1 MTKEVAQDW
10 HRSSATVADNMTL
23 RLGERF
29 GDLCHWA
36 VDQGL
41 EFPVELSFH
50 ILGLDEFTVGF
61 ENLAQELRHPESES
75 ILADW
80 SFNPVVH
87 ELKKFADEFAA
98 DSRLTKLY
106 PSIGHG
112 GGAKRNKRQFKDLAS
127 RTFLLSLIVNPLAA
141 NTDEEVF
148 CNRRRLRIWL
158 IGQAAIRLIDFG
170 CVADT
175 SVSSAARFLQ
185 ADSLDS
191 RWALIDELLS
201 RTKKLIGSAP
211 NSFENF
217 TSAMENAAG
226 VMREVK
232 SRPKSHN
239 EFLNAILSIASGSYH
254 QIESRTSAKTTA
266 IPLHLRS
273 KPSPIDEL
281 PFESGDSTYSV
292 IPSVS
297 DDDEGE
303 TFSYVTEVDP
313 TDSAAQQTLS
323 SGSVFMQ
330 TMELA
335 HYLPWTW
342 DRLLPPEVQLVE
354 SWVERTL
361 QTMDRR
367 DRFGGVLVWA
377 AIQLSRS
384 LQLVERIPIGTEMTD
399 EWSLSPDFMFLK
411 RRSPRRHSAW
421 RPDDVSRNLVEPFR
435 DDLAIIVPEKVKQ
448 SLEWVIDANE
458 SGGELTLGAVW
469 NKLSEIKLE
478 TWFNGQAEKHFPRV
492 TSAKLAQCKGQQLF
506 GRSGDFSF
514 SRLLASHP
522 RSALPGACSYATWD
536 VKAIEKGLQLEVTK
550 GPNEQDS
557 LHVMGSLLA
566 PLESVLSEEIQQAT
580 EKLEQARGRG
590 LVFYHNVLGQY
601 VVTALYAASGARP
614 LRDPFESIHHF
625 SLSRQCVYINDKNDE
640 GLHNGRLV
648 PLPQAAIELLALYLG
663 HLNHLSQAIGTHRP
677 ELAEQIADMVQGP
690 TAMPSIPLFFLLDDH
705 LRWHSMADAADL
717 SCSLFDWGLPNN
729 LFRHRYA
736 QRLLKEGVD
745 PEVIEGWMGH
755 AERGAAS
762 YGDYSARCWAEDAK
776 NYRDVIEHVFRSL
789 PFALPASL
797 PEPPLLVLADTP
809 PGSYREPEVFG
820 QRARARERKK
830 KLKAAIQQARA
841 DIELILN
848 GRSLNEISDNELVRL
863 STRMLLREN
872 HLPHPQASVRFR
884 VFTKLM
890 TKPEQETDS
899 ITETEPEGGDQKVRD
914 GALASGA
921 ARQKILKKRL
931 IKVSDERSLI
941 NPDIAA
947 SLTVY
952 GHLQHWAELTNKSSF
967 KAALSKS
974 RALCLGAVLL
984 SVEKR
989 LGYQQLLLD
998 VIKGDNFRL
1007 IQHKRQYFFEY
1018 SETLT
1023 SDDFVTPV
1031 QRLEVSFKV
1040 ASLLA
1045 YGWGKKCGATLPAPK
1060 EITEFKGLLAIYQ
1073 DNHSGHPDPS
1083 MLELVDWLCGVIN
1096 QSNLADMPGIVA
1108 AALSDRA
1115 PPTSASMSDFARILH
1130 DRVIDL
1136 PGDEDQA
1143 AELPSRLPARLR
1155 DQETD
1160 KTRLQENAKT
1170 FTQLVTAA
1178 LNEYEPRQS
1187 KALECDKSI
1196 QTICENYRGLIS
1208 PSLILSGLW
1217 IADHARRGKAKW
1229 RKRFDA
1235 FAKNT
1240 LTTYWSLLSP
1250 AVRGLLYDVDLV
1262 GLDSDEITELCADM
1276 LEYKTLTS
1284 RYTGAFG
1291 KRLKDFF
1298 NWASRYGVAS
1308 PEWDELDITSDYR
1321 SVSPGLIT
1329 ETEYQA
1335 AQQVIQEDG
1344 SLEVDDKR
1352 MLGFVLLLTYR
1363 FGLRAKEAIN
1373 LLRRDWCEDE
1383 RFHWVLVQNNQYR
1396 KLKSKPS
1403 RRAVPL
1409 LFTLSEI
1416 EQDLIDGVLA
1426 RYQTIAWPETNRPIL
1441 CETSDKGVPVLTS
1454 LAPRISEALIRILR
1468 SVTGNPT
1475 LVLHHCRHSFYN
1487 RIVPALFGLDSP
1499 LSNKLTDVLDYP
1511 ALKRL
1516 ILGEA
1521 DGVSRRSAM
1530 AAGRL
1535 MGHRFPSTGLKNYC
1549 HLVTDWIDQL
1559 TPVVHQ
1565 RARKLAGVVQISD
1578 LPTRPATASPE
1589 MVAALDYPAPTL
1601 GALLRT
1607 LRLVGLGQR
1616 YERAAELMK
1625 IHPNVQ
1631 TQLKSVINLANNR
1644 MRFSS
1649 PTDKNVKFK
1658 GADCPNALLETVSD
1672 QAWSRMIHHAESLS
1686 EDEVLGWSGVSAD
1699 YLDELSYVVSP
1710 NRQLL
1715 MYQASHFAL
1724 VKHVLE
1730 LFQVPSSQF
1739 KVVAKNG
1746 NEEIMSGMRGAGFD
1760 VLPDSSI
1767 RSNLDGFPV
1776 YMRDRGTNARVSD
1789 YGGLILS
1796 RSKTGTVRNSYE
1808 LALVFLAVGVL
1819 IQMQCAT
1826 ISAA

>member
-1 MTKEVAQDW
+1 
-10 HRSSATVADNMTL
+10 MTL

-61 ENLAQELRHPESES
+61 ENLVQELRHPESES
-75 ILADW
+75 ILSDW

-87 ELKKFADEFAA
+87 ELKKFADGFAS
-98 DSRLTKLY
+98 DSRLPKLY

-127 RTFLLSLIVNPLAA
+127 RTFLLSLIVNPLAV

-158 IGQAAIRLIDFG
+158 IVHAAIRLIDFG

-191 RWALIDELLS
+191 RWALIDELLG

-211 NSFENF
+211 HSFENF

-239 EFLNAILSIASGSYH
+239 EFLNAILSIASGSCR

-266 IPLHLRS
+266 IPLHLKS
-273 KPSPIDEL
+273 KSSPIDEL
-281 PFESGDSTYSV
+281 PFESGDSAYSV

-377 AIQLSRS
+377 AMQLSRS
-384 LQLVERIPIGTEMTD
+384 LQLVERIPIGTEMAD

-421 RPDDVSRNLVEPFR
+421 RPDEVSRNLVEPFR
-435 DDLAIIVPEKVKQ
+435 DDLTIIVPERIKQ
-448 SLEWVIDANE
+448 SLEWVVDANE
-458 SGGELTLGAVW
+458 SSTELTLGAVW
-469 NKLSEIKLE
+469 NRLSEIKLE

-536 VKAIEKGLQLEVTK
+536 VKAIEKGLQLEVTQ

-557 LHVMGSLLA
+557 IHVMGSLLA
-566 PLESVLSEEIQQAT
+566 PLESVLSEEIQKAT
-580 EKLEQARGRG
+580 EKLEQASGRG
-590 LVFYHNVLGQY
+590 LVFYHNTLAQY

-614 LRDPFESIHHF
+614 LRDPFESIRHF
-625 SLSRQCVYINDKNDE
+625 SFACHCVYINDKNDE

-648 PLPQAAIELLALYLG
+648 PLPQAAMELLALYLG

-677 ELAEQIADMVQGP
+677 ELAEQIADMVQGRP
-690 TAMPSIPLFFLLDDH
+690 ATPSIPLFFLLDDH

-717 SCSLFDWGLPNN
+717 GCSLFDWGLPNN

-762 YGDYSARCWAEDAK
+762 YGDFSARCWAEDAK
-776 NYRDVIEHVFRSL
+776 HYREVIEQVVRSL
-789 PFALPASL
+789 PFALPASVQ
-797 PEPPLLVLADTP
+797 EPPLLFLAETP
-809 PGSYREPEVFG
+809 PGSYREPEMFG

-974 RALCLGAVLL
+974 RALCVGTVLL

-1007 IQHKRQYFFEY
+1007 IQHRRQYFFEY

-1023 SDDFVTPV
+1023 ADDFVLPV

-1045 YGWGKKCGATLPAPK
+1045 HGRGKKNDVTLPAPRD
-1060 EITEFKGLLAIYQ
+1060 IIEFKGLLAIYH

-1083 MLELVDWLCGVIN
+1083 MLELIDWLCNVIN

-1115 PPTSASMSDFARILH
+1115 PPTSVSLWDFARILH

-1136 PGDEDQA
+1136 PSDEAQA

-1178 LNEYEPRQS
+1178 LNDYEPRQS
-1187 KALECDKSI
+1187 KALECDNSI

-1208 PSLILSGLW
+1208 PSIILSGLW

-1229 RKRFDA
+1229 RKRFDP
-1235 FAKNT
+1235 FARNT

-1262 GLDSDEITELCADM
+1262 GLDSDEITELCAEM

-1499 LSNKLTDVLDYP
+1499 LSNKLTDVLDHP

-1549 HLVTDWIDQL
+1549 HLVTDWIDRL

-1565 RARKLAGVVQISD
+1565 RARKLAGVVQISE

-1631 TQLKSVINLANNR
+1631 AQLKSLINLANNR

-1649 PTDKNVKFK
+1649 PTDKNVKLK
-1658 GADCPNALLETVSD
+1658 GEDCPNALLETLSD
-1672 QAWSRMIHHAESLS
+1672 QAWSRLIHHAESLS
-1686 EDEVLGWSGVSAD
+1686 EEKVLGWSGVSAD
-1699 YLDELSYVVSP
+1699 YLDELRYMVSP

-1724 VKHVLE
+1724 AKHVTD

-1746 NEEIMSGMRGAGFD
+1746 HAEIMTEMRAAGFD

-1767 RSNLDGFPV
+1767 RFNLDGFPV
-1776 YMRDRGTNARVSD
+1776 YMNDRRTNARVTD

-1796 RSKTGTVRNSYE
+1796 RSKTGIVRNSFE
-1808 LALVFLAVGVL
+1808 LALAFLAVGVL
-1819 IQMQCAT
+1819 IQIDPGT
-1826 ISAA
+1826 ISTAQGDSQWRSTAPTDC

>member
-10 HRSSATVADNMTL
+10 HRPSMSVADKMTL
-23 RLGERF
+23 RLGDRF
-29 GDLCHWA
+29 RELCHWA
-36 VDQGL
+36 VERGM

-61 ENLAQELRHPESES
+61 ENLSQELRHPESEA
-75 ILADW
+75 IIADW
-80 SFNPVVH
+80 AFNPIVH
-87 ELKKFADEFAA
+87 ELKKFADGFAS
-98 DSRLTKLY
+98 DSRLPLHY

-141 NTDEEVF
+141 NTDEKLF

-158 IGQAAIRLIDFG
+158 VVQAAIRLIDFG

-175 SVSSAARFLQ
+175 SVSSASRFLQ

-191 RWALIDELLS
+191 RWALIDELLG
-201 RTKKLIGSAP
+201 RTMKLIGSAS
-211 NSFENF
+211 NTFENF

-226 VMREVK
+226 MMREVR

-239 EFLNAILSIASGSYH
+239 EFLNSMLSIAGGSCR
-254 QIESRTSAKTTA
+254 QIESRTTARTTA
-266 IPLHLRS
+266 IPLHLKP

-281 PFESGDSTYSV
+281 PFESGDSAYSV

-303 TFSYVTEVDP
+303 TFSFVTEVDP
-313 TDSAAQQTLS
+313 TDSAARQTLS

-342 DRLLPPEVQLVE
+342 DRLLPPEIQTVE
-354 SWVERTL
+354 SWIELTL
-361 QTMDRR
+361 QSMDKR

-384 LQLVERIPIGTEMTD
+384 LQLVERIAIGDEMTD
-399 EWSLSPDFMFLK
+399 EWSLSPDFKFLK

-421 RPDDVSRNLVEPFR
+421 HPDEVARNLVEPFR
-435 DDLAIIVPEKVKQ
+435 DDLTIIVPGDIQQ
-448 SLEWVIDANE
+448 SLEWVFDTNGF
-458 SGGELTLGAVW
+458 SGQLTLGAVW
-469 NKLSEIKLE
+469 AGLSETKLE
-478 TWFNGQAEKHFPRV
+478 TWFNSQAEKHFPRG

-536 VKAIEKGLQLEVTK
+536 VKAIEKGLQLEVTQ

-557 LHVMGSLLA
+557 IHVMGSLLA

-590 LVFYHNVLGQY
+590 LVFYHNTLAQY

-614 LRDPFESIHHF
+614 LRDPFESIRHF
-625 SLSRQCVYINDKNDE
+625 SFARHCVYINDKNDE

-648 PLPQAAIELLALYLG
+648 PLPQAATELLAFYLG

-677 ELAEQIADMVQGP
+677 ELAEQIADMIQGRP
-690 TAMPSIPLFFLLDDH
+690 AMPSLPLLFLLDDH

-717 SCSLFDWGLPNN
+717 GCSLFNWGLPNN

-762 YGDYSARCWAEDAK
+762 YGDFSARCWAEDAK
-776 NYRDVIEHVFRSL
+776 NYREVIEQVVRSL
-789 PFALPASL
+789 PFALPASVQQ
-797 PEPPLLVLADTP
+797 PPLLFLAETP

-848 GRSLNEISDNELVRL
+848 GRSLNEIRDDELVRL
-863 STRMLLREN
+863 SNRMLLREN

-884 VFTKLM
+884 VLNKLM
-890 TKPEQETDS
+890 KRPRQETDS
-899 ITETEPEGGDQKVRD
+899 DIGPESRD
-914 GALASGA
+914 HKAADGEVASGS
-921 ARQKILKKRL
+921 ARQRILKKRL
-931 IKVSDERSLI
+931 IRVSDERSLMS
-941 NPDIAA
+941 PDIAV
-947 SLTVY
+947 SLDLY
-952 GHLQHWAELTNKSSF
+952 DRLQHWAELTNKSSY
-967 KAALSKS
+967 KAKLSKT

-989 LGYQQLLLD
+989 LGYQRLLLD

-1007 IQHKRQYFFEY
+1007 IQHERQYFFEY
-1018 SETLT
+1018 SETLR

-1031 QRLEVSFKV
+1031 QRLEISFKV

-1045 YGWGKKCGATLPAPK
+1045 HGRGKKNGATLPAPK
-1060 EITEFKGLLAIYQ
+1060 EITEFKGLLAIYH

-1083 MLELVDWLCGVIN
+1083 MLELIDWLCNVIN

-1115 PPTSASMSDFARILH
+1115 PPTSVSLWDFARILH

-1136 PGDEDQA
+1136 PSDEAQA
-1143 AELPSRLPARLR
+1143 AELPSRLPTRLR

-1170 FTQLVTAA
+1170 FTQLVTDA
-1178 LNEYEPRQS
+1178 LNDYEARQS

-1208 PSLILSGLW
+1208 PSMILSGLW

-1229 RKRFDA
+1229 RKRFDP

-1262 GLDSDEITELCADM
+1262 GLDSDEITELCAEM
-1276 LEYKTLTS
+1276 LEYKSLTS

-1308 PEWDELDITSDYR
+1308 PEWGELDIVSDYR

-1335 AQQVIQEDG
+1335 AQKIIQQDKA
-1344 SLEVDDKR
+1344 LKVDEKSA
-1352 MLGFVLLLTYR
+1352 LGFVLLLTYR

-1383 RFHWVLVQNNQYR
+1383 RFRWVLIQNNQYR

-1409 LFTLSEI
+1409 LFSLTEI
-1416 EQDLIDGVLA
+1416 EQDLIDRVLA
-1426 RYQTIAWPETNRPIL
+1426 RYQSIASPETNRPIL

-1468 SVTGNPT
+1468 SVSGNPT

-1487 RIVPALFGLDSP
+1487 RIAPALFGLDSP
-1499 LSNKLTDVLDYP
+1499 LANKLTDVLDHP
-1511 ALKRL
+1511 ALTRL
-1516 ILGEA
+1516 ILGEV
-1521 DGVSRRSAM
+1521 DGVSRRGAM
-1530 AAGRL
+1530 AVGRL

-1565 RARKLAGVVQISD
+1565 RAHKLSGVVQISE
-1578 LPTRPATASPE
+1578 LPTRPATDSPA
-1589 MVAALDYPAPTL
+1589 MVAALHYPAPTL

-1607 LRLVGLGQR
+1607 LRLVGLGQS

-1631 TQLKSVINLANNR
+1631 AQLKSVINLANDR

-1649 PTDKNVKFK
+1649 PTDKNVKLK
-1658 GADCPNALLETVSD
+1658 GKDCPNALLETLTD
-1672 QAWSRMIHHAESLS
+1672 EAWSRLIHHAESLS
-1686 EDEVLGWSGVSAD
+1686 EERVLGWKGLSVD
-1699 YLDELSYVVSP
+1699 YLDEFRYLVSP
-1710 NRQLL
+1710 NRQLF

-1724 VKHVLE
+1724 VKHVTE

-1739 KVVAKNG
+1739 RVVAKT
-1746 NEEIMSGMRGAGFD
+1746 EHVEVMAGMRAAGFD
-1760 VLPDSSI
+1760 VLPNSSI
-1767 RSNLDGFPV
+1767 RFNLDSFSV
-1776 YMRDRGTNARVSD
+1776 YLNDRRTNTSITD
-1789 YGGLILS
+1789 YGCLILS
-1796 RSKTGTVRNSYE
+1796 RSKTGIIRNSFE
-1808 LALVFLAVGVL
+1808 LALIFLAVGVL
-1819 IQMQCAT
+1819 IQIDPSTTTTA
-1826 ISAA
+1826 